1 MSLLTVAQAVAEE
14 VGLPA
19 PSSIIGSNDKTAKQ
33 LLRLINRS
41 GKRLAKKNW
50 TILQK
55 ENTFSTV
62 ASTASYSLPS
72 DYDRLLDGTIWD
84 RTAYWSLRGPLT
96 PRQWQ
101 VYKSGL
107 IANTTVR
114 SRFRI
119 KPDARVNKFFMD
131 PTPDAVVSMVFE
143 YASTQWVSDSGNT
156 TGKAAYAVDTD
167 VALISEE
174 LIELD
179 VIWRIL
185 NRKGFAYGEEKLEA
199 DNAID
204 RAYAEDGG
212 APVLDMGGPMLTPD
226 FRMNIREGGFGS

>member
-14 VGLPA
+14 VGLPM
-19 PSSIIGSNDKTAKQ
+19 PGSIIGSNDKTAKQ

-72 DYDRLLDGTIWD
+72 DFDRLLDGTAWD
-84 RTAYWSLRGPLT
+84 RDSYWSLRGGLT

-107 IANTTVR
+107 VANSTVR

-119 KPDARVNKFFMD
+119 KPDSRVNKFFID
-131 PTPDAVVSMVFE
+131 PTPSAVVAMVYE
-143 YASTQWVSDSGNT
+143 YASTQWVSDTGNT

-174 LIELD
+174 LIEMD

-185 NRKGFAYGEEKLEA
+185 NRKGFAYEEEKLEA
-199 DNAID
+199 ESAID

-212 APVLDMGGPMLTPD
+212 APVLDMGGPVLVPN
-226 FRMNIREGGFGS
+226 FHMNLPEGGFG